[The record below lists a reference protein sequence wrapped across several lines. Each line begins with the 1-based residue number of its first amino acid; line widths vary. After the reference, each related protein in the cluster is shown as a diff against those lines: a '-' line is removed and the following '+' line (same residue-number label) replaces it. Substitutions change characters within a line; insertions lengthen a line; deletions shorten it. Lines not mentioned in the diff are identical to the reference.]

1 MPQTTV
7 DHLQA
12 WLQQS
17 SDVHLTESFQA
28 MLSSTGDPSVYQLH
42 NFDSNALA
50 TDPNAELEISIG
62 NIFPSQNNLESIFPN
77 SLIQPPAAQTAAN
90 NYFLNLDHFNED
102 AFNVDDFLNY
112 DSSAPLD
119 TLVPETPLSE
129 VLTTSALETRS
140 SNAPT
145 PYVPPAGAAFSSNR
159 RVGAS
164 WKGPFHAISSSIDRS
179 PPRAIEVPAR

>member
-1 MPQTTV
+1 MPQTAV

-42 NFDSNALA
+42 NFDSSALT

-77 SLIQPPAAQTAAN
+77 SLIQPPVAQTASN
-90 NYFLNLDHFNED
+90 NYFFNLDHFNED

-112 DSSAPLD
+112 DSSAALD
-119 TLVPETPLSE
+119 TSVPETPSSE
-129 VLTTSALETRS
+129 VLTSPLETRS
-140 SNAPT
+140 SSAPT
-145 PYVPPAGAAFSSNR
+145 SYVPPAGAAFSSNR

>member
-62 NIFPSQNNLESIFPN
+62 WGGWSRKR
-77 SLIQPPAAQTAAN
+77 AA
-90 NYFLNLDHFNED
+90 
-102 AFNVDDFLNY
+102 
-112 DSSAPLD
+112 
-119 TLVPETPLSE
+119 
-129 VLTTSALETRS
+129 
-140 SNAPT
+140 
-145 PYVPPAGAAFSSNR
+145 
-159 RVGAS
+159 
-164 WKGPFHAISSSIDRS
+164 K
-179 PPRAIEVPAR
+179 

>member
-7 DHLQA
+7 DHFQA

-17 SDVHLTESFQA
+17 NDVHLTESFQA

-42 NFDSNALA
+42 NFDSNALY

-62 NIFPSQNNLESIFPN
+62 SLFPSQNNLESIFHN
-77 SLIQPPAAQTAAN
+77 SLIQPPAQTAAN
-90 NYFLNLDHFNED
+90 NYFFNLDHFNED

-112 DSSAPLD
+112 DSSVLLD
-119 TLVPETPLSE
+119 NSVPETPSSE
-129 VLTTSALETRS
+129 VLTAPTLETRS
-140 SNAPT
+140 PSVPT

-164 WKGPFHAISSSIDRS
+164 WKGPFHAIRSPIDRS
-179 PPRAIEVPAR
+179 PPRAIEVPTR

>member
-1 MPQTTV
+1 
-7 DHLQA
+7 
-12 WLQQS
+12 
-17 SDVHLTESFQA
+17 

-42 NFDSNALA
+42 NFDPDTLT

-62 NIFPSQNNLESIFPN
+62 NIFPSQHNLDSIFPN
-77 SLIQPPAAQTAAN
+77 SLIQTPTAQAATN
-90 NYFLNLDHFNED
+90 NYFFNPDHFNVD

-112 DSSAPLD
+112 DSSGPPLD
-119 TLVPETPLSE
+119 TAVPDTPSTE
-129 VLTTSALETRS
+129 VLTASTLETRS
-140 SNAPT
+140 SSAPT

-164 WKGPFHAISSSIDRS
+164 WKGSFHAMSSPVDHS